1 MPKHYSENGGY
12 GYHLHVSIIWG
23 IYWKLQMLC
32 SFNWLKVK
40 VLLIWNLTCHWPI
53 SRGQIQ
59 ILQTAASGETYDGF
73 EAQPPCVVKRK
84 AYEFSRE
91 MPSVLQLESLSASN
105 VLTDIFWDG
114 SPKLQDIALY
124 FFPSKQ
130 TEKSAST
137 SYLDDLFCFFL
148 VPA

>member
-1 MPKHYSENGGY
+1 M
-12 GYHLHVSIIWG
+12 
-23 IYWKLQMLC
+23 
-32 SFNWLKVK
+32 
-40 VLLIWNLTCHWPI
+40 
-53 SRGQIQ
+53 
-59 ILQTAASGETYDGF
+59 
-73 EAQPPCVVKRK
+73 VKRK